1 MIYKPRFLR
10 HRALGAVVVG
20 ASIVG
25 LTAAATQVT
34 SLTPA
39 ASAAQACRPG
49 PRVLARHAGV
59 VFWSARLRVGAGVR
73 VRVYVCARPS
83 GRTYVVASGQPGLA
97 PAVGGVKAAGHF
109 VAFLLTTGSQRNV
122 NLVVFDLAR
131 GRRELTE
138 NDGCRGSQGCTSL
151 HSMSQS
157 ALARTGFIAEVW
169 PVVPGFQTSTMV
181 ATADARHYYSIDVAR
196 AFSSLAVSGG
206 VLSWT
211 SDLGGASS
219 VTLGPDVIPS
229 GGPRALTPCQL
240 VTAAEASAVSGNSSL
255 SSSSSP
261 GQCAFTTTGANFAP
275 LTVGVQT
282 GLSPA
287 QATSAE
293 QALLLAH
300 WSGPVGYK
308 EGYTGLQLRTVF
320 RGGVERNQLDA
331 FQNGAQL
338 SLDMTSFPPV
348 PEDGLP
354 WLTDVAFDR
363 LFGVPVHR
371 ST

>member
-1 MIYKPRFLR
+1 
-10 HRALGAVVVG
+10 LGAVVAG

-59 VFWSARLRVGAGVR
+59 VFWSARVHVGAGVR
-73 VRVYVCARPS
+73 VRVYVCARS
-83 GRTYVVASGQPGLA
+83 TGRTYVVASGQPGFA

-109 VAFLLTTGSQRNV
+109 AAFFLTTGSERNV

-138 NDGCRGSQGCTSL
+138 NDGCRGSQGCSSGP
-151 HSMSQS
+151 SMSQY

-169 PVVPGFQTSTMV
+169 PVAQGLSTMV
-181 ATADARHYYSIDVAR
+181 ATADARHYYSIDVAKT
-196 AFSSLAVSGG
+196 FSSLAVSGG

-229 GGPRALTPCQL
+229 GAPQALTPCQL
-240 VTAAEASAVSGNSSL
+240 VTAADASAVLGGAPA

-261 GQCAFTTTGANFAP
+261 GQCSYSKNFSPAD

-282 GLSPA
+282 GMSPA

-293 QALLLAH
+293 QALLSAG
-300 WSGPVGYK
+300 WSRVGYK
-308 EGYTGLQLRTVF
+308 EGFAGLQTLTTF
-320 RGGVERNQLDA
+320 HGGVTENQLDA
-331 FQNGAQL
+331 FENGTQL
-338 SLDMTSFPPV
+338 SL
-348 PEDGLP
+348 GLFNLFGGISAEQVA